1 MIRIRN
7 FGTSSTGAMLA
18 ANQSLVMMNMSMS
31 DSLMQLLMNEI
42 AIEEADEE
50 TL

>member
-1 MIRIRN
+1 
-7 FGTSSTGAMLA
+7 MLA